1 MILFLL
7 LWRVGN
13 MLLTFQELI
22 IENKAELLVL
32 EDDFGQDITDL
43 MAMIVG
49 LRSVWPYSCQF

>member
-1 MILFLL
+1 
-7 LWRVGN
+7 

-49 LRSVWPYSCQF
+49 LRSV